1 MNDNGSFGTY
11 EKKKKNIV
19 YVDTN
24 SNNIKKEFSQT
35 YLNDAL
41 DDEFLDNASS
51 Q

>member
-1 MNDNGSFGTY
+1 MNEDGSFGTY
-11 EKKKKNIV
+11 ERRKKNIV
-19 YVDTN
+19 YIDTN
-24 SNNIKKEFSQT
+24 SNNIKKEFTQA